1 MGKDA
6 ALRGVW
12 IDIVECLKSGGYLR
26 SPKADTPWR
35 SESCAASTL
44 QAIDDVNAAAPRRSV
59 SRRVSS
65 RALIIEAF
73 RACLLSAARNE
84 GAGMDRSSPAP
95 DCTRA
100 MIRSRWAAPYPHPT
114 FY

>member
-12 IDIVECLKSGGYLR
+12 IDIVECSKSGGYLR

-44 QAIDDVNAAAPRRSV
+44 RAIDDVNAAAPRRSV

-73 RACLLSAARNE
+73 RACLFSASCDEVAAGGRRQQI
-84 GAGMDRSSPAP
+84 GAE
-95 DCTRA
+95 
-100 MIRSRWAAPYPHPT
+100 PHVR
-114 FY
+114 

>member
-12 IDIVECLKSGGYLR
+12 IDIVECSKSGGYLR

-44 QAIDDVNAAAPRRSV
+44 RAIDDVNAAAPRRSV
-59 SRRVSS
+59 LRRVSS

-73 RACLLSAARNE
+73 RACLLSASCDDVAVYLSVRRQRVPVARCLNTQP
-84 GAGMDRSSPAP
+84 R
-95 DCTRA
+95 R
-100 MIRSRWAAPYPHPT
+100 RRR
-114 FY
+114 